1 MSMINY
7 QKKGSIGIVEL
18 DDPAA
23 LNALTPKGLVDLR
36 NALAA
41 CQDDDGVRVIILT
54 GAGDKAFC
62 AGANLKK
69 TFPPA
74 HSFAK
79 GALSSKAVD
88 AENGG
93 YTRLMDLSDLGI
105 WKPMIAAINGYCLGG
120 GLELALQCDLR
131 IASSGA
137 SFALPEVKVGS
148 VPAVGGVQALIRA
161 IAPAHAMKLALTGDR
176 IDAET
181 ACSLGLVSDVYAPD
195 ALNASLQTH
204 RSRYRAS
211 KSSRLKPATSRPPI
225 ISPSPTPH
233 GAYCAIPQTGLKDE
247 WRSLKS
253 ANRNLPGTEPR
264 QFSQL
269 RFLQKK
275 PHPSINPL
283 PIGRGV

>member
-7 QKKGSIGIVEL
+7 QKEGPIGIVEL
-18 DDPAA
+18 DDQAA
-23 LNALTPKGLVDLR
+23 LNALTPEGLVDLR

-41 CQDDDGVRVIILT
+41 CQDDDSVRVIMLT

-69 TFPPA
+69 TFPPE

-79 GALSSKAVD
+79 GALSSKAID

-93 YTRLMDLSDLGI
+93 YTRLMDLSDLHI

-120 GLELALQCDLR
+120 GLELAMQCDLR
-131 IASSGA
+131 VASSRA

-161 IAPAHAMKLALTGDR
+161 IPAAHAMKLALTGDR

-181 ACSLGLVSDVYAPD
+181 ALSLGLVSDIYAPE
-195 ALNASLQTH
+195 ALVDEALAIAQRIAANAPLAVQSVKKLALETSHLAPADCIAQSNATWGLL
-204 RSRYRAS
+204 RDTTDRTEGRMAFAE
-211 KSSRLKPATSRPPI
+211 KRKPKF
-225 ISPSPTPH
+225 
-233 GAYCAIPQTGLKDE
+233 TG
-247 WRSLKS
+247 
-253 ANRNLPGTEPR
+253 
-264 QFSQL
+264 
-269 RFLQKK
+269 
-275 PHPSINPL
+275 H
-283 PIGRGV
+283 

>member
-7 QKKGSIGIVEL
+7 QKKGPIGIVEL

-23 LNALTPKGLVDLR
+23 LNALTPEGLVDLR

-41 CQDDDGVRVIILT
+41 CQDDEGVRVIILT

-69 TFPPA
+69 TFPPT

-79 GALSSKAVD
+79 GALSSKEVD

-93 YTRLMDLSDLGI
+93 YTRLMDLSDLHI

-120 GLELALQCDLR
+120 GLELAMQCDLR

-148 VPAVGGVQALIRA
+148 VPAVGGVQALIRS
-161 IAPAHAMKLALTGDR
+161 IAPRACDEAGTDGRSHRRRNGLLAGLGQRRLYTRSAHRRGSCNR
-176 IDAET
+176 
-181 ACSLGLVSDVYAPD
+181 P
-195 ALNASLQTH
+195 TH
-204 RSRYRAS
+204 RRKCTARGAERQKAS
-211 KSSRLKPATSRPPI
+211 A
-225 ISPSPTPH
+225 
-233 GAYCAIPQTGLKDE
+233 
-247 WRSLKS
+247 
-253 ANRNLPGTEPR
+253 
-264 QFSQL
+264 
-269 RFLQKK
+269 
-275 PHPSINPL
+275 
-283 PIGRGV
+283 

>member
-1 MSMINY
+1 MSMIKY
-7 QKKGSIGIVEL
+7 QKEGPIGIVEL
-18 DDPAA
+18 DDQAA
-23 LNALTPKGLVDLR
+23 LNALTPEGLVDLR

-41 CQDDDGVRVIILT
+41 CQDDDSVRVIMLT

-69 TFPPA
+69 TFPPE

-93 YTRLMDLSDLGI
+93 YTRLMDLSDLHI

-120 GLELALQCDLR
+120 GLELAMQCDLR
-131 IASSGA
+131 VASSRA

-161 IAPAHAMKLALTGDR
+161 IPAAHAMKLALTGDR

-181 ACSLGLVSDVYAPD
+181 ALSLGLVSDIYAPE
-195 ALNASLQTH
+195 ALVAEASAIAQRIAANAPLAVQSVKKLALETSHLAPADCIAQSNATWGLL
-204 RSRYRAS
+204 RDTTDRIEGRMAFAE
-211 KSSRLKPATSRPPI
+211 KRKPKF
-225 ISPSPTPH
+225 
-233 GAYCAIPQTGLKDE
+233 TG
-247 WRSLKS
+247 
-253 ANRNLPGTEPR
+253 
-264 QFSQL
+264 
-269 RFLQKK
+269 
-275 PHPSINPL
+275 H
-283 PIGRGV
+283 

>member
-7 QKKGSIGIVEL
+7 QKKGPIGIVEL

-23 LNALTPKGLVDLR
+23 LNALTPEGLVDLR

-79 GALSSKAVD
+79 GAMSSKAVD

-93 YTRLMDLSDLGI
+93 YTRLMDLSDLYI

-120 GLELALQCDLR
+120 GLELAMQCDLR

-148 VPAVGGVQALIRA
+148 VPAVGGVQALIRS

-181 ACSLGLVSDVYAPD
+181 ACSLGLVSDVYAPE
-195 ALNASLQTH
+195 ALIDEALAIAQRIAVNAPLAVQSVKKLALETSHLAPADCIAQSNATWGLL
-204 RSRYRAS
+204 RDTTDRIEGRIAFAE
-211 KSSRLKPATSRPPI
+211 KRKPKF
-225 ISPSPTPH
+225 
-233 GAYCAIPQTGLKDE
+233 TG
-247 WRSLKS
+247 
-253 ANRNLPGTEPR
+253 
-264 QFSQL
+264 
-269 RFLQKK
+269 
-275 PHPSINPL
+275 H
-283 PIGRGV
+283 